1 LLFYGNIAKKK
12 QNIYKKAGY
21 HDLLQAVNLRLT
33 CHTQT
38 ASSVLCLA
46 G

>member
-1 LLFYGNIAKKK
+1 LLFHGKIAKKK
-12 QNIYKKAGY
+12 QNTYKKAKY
-21 HDLLQAVNLRLT
+21 QDLLQAVNLRLT